1 MGDKKHIDRLF
12 QEGFKDFEATPSD
25 AVWKNIEAN
34 LNEKDKKRRVIP
46 IWWRYAGVAALFLLL
61 LTVGNLLFNNSENSA
76 KNQVVDVE
84 TVSEEES
91 NPIISNPVNSENT
104 LEQPVANNNI
114 LEGSLNET
122 SEYKSTL
129 NKEIN
134 KSSIANNQSNK
145 NEAESIS
152 NNNKPQA
159 LAKYNIENKQ
169 ILKENIASKET
180 TVSTNIENSNLSN
193 ENSERLIDKAS
204 AKEIINESSETN
216 IAKTNVDKET
226 SKSKTLDNGLS
237 IEEAIKKNNNRK
249 EETNKTNRWSIAPN
263 AAPVYFNTL
272 GKGSSIGQQFNN
284 NSKTGDVNMSYGI
297 STSYALNKK
306 IKVRSGINRVNLGYN
321 TNDVIVLKSSVSTSS
336 ALKNVDSSG
345 SNNSDVSVVSEN
357 ASKAESFSSSNTSIN
372 QSLGYIEIPL
382 EIQYSLSERR
392 LGVNVIGGFSSFFL
406 NNNSVHSENANG
418 QRTFLGEASNIN
430 NTSYSANFG
439 VGLNYKFSKTIDLNL
454 EPTFKYQ
461 FNTFNNTTGN
471 FTPYF
476 IGVYT
481 GFAIKF

>member
-1 MGDKKHIDRLF
+1 
-12 QEGFKDFEATPSD
+12 
-25 AVWKNIEAN
+25 
-34 LNEKDKKRRVIP
+34 
-46 IWWRYAGVAALFLLL
+46 
-61 LTVGNLLFNNSENSA
+61 
-76 KNQVVDVE
+76 
-84 TVSEEES
+84 
-91 NPIISNPVNSENT
+91 
-104 LEQPVANNNI
+104 
-114 LEGSLNET
+114 
-122 SEYKSTL
+122 
-129 NKEIN
+129 
-134 KSSIANNQSNK
+134 
-145 NEAESIS
+145 
-152 NNNKPQA
+152 
-159 LAKYNIENKQ
+159 
-169 ILKENIASKET
+169 
-180 TVSTNIENSNLSN
+180 
-193 ENSERLIDKAS
+193 
-204 AKEIINESSETN
+204 
-216 IAKTNVDKET
+216 
-226 SKSKTLDNGLS
+226 LS
-237 IEEAIKKNNNRK
+237 IEEAIENNNKIK
-249 EETNKTNRWSIAPN
+249 EETNKGNRWSIAPN

-297 STSYALNKK
+297 STSYAINKK

-321 TNDVIVLKSSVSTSS
+321 TNDVIVLRSSISSSS
-336 ALKNVDSSG
+336 ALKNVDSGG
-345 SNNSDVSVVSEN
+345 SNNSNVSVVSEN
-357 ASKAESFSSSNTSIN
+357 ASNAESFSSSNTSIN

-439 VGLNYKFSKTIDLNL
+439 VGLNYKFSKKIDLNL

>member
-134 KSSIANNQSNK
+134 KSSIANNQSNNNK
-145 NEAESIS
+145 AESIS

-321 TNDVIVLKSSVSTSS
+321 TKDVIVLKSSVSTSS